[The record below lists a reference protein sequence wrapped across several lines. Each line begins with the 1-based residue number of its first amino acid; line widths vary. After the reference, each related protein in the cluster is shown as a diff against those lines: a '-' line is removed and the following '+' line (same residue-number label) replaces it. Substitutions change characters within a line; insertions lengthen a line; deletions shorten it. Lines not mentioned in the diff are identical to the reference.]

1 LKKKILVFGG
11 TGLVGSTFINYSK
24 DLFEI
29 FYTYNNNFINF
40 EKSTSFKIDFLHDI
54 EKISS
59 IIDNFNPDVIIHTV
73 ASPSVDLCETNHDLA
88 DKLHIRSTQIIVDGA
103 MKNNAKVIFLSTDA
117 VFEGKSKIKY
127 TENDIPTPVNYYG
140 KTKLNAEKIVLKN
153 SNNTVLRTAVIY
165 GWDEKSRFTNWILSY
180 LKQGKMVDPFVDQYN
195 TPTLVDDLVKSIVK
209 IIENDVCGLF
219 HSVGQTCSSRYEFA
233 ILLAEKFNLDKNL
246 IKPVTSDEK
255 KQGAPRPP
263 KTCLDASKLENLMNF
278 KFCTLK
284 EGISKIFE
292 QSKI

>member
-1 LKKKILVFGG
+1 M
-11 TGLVGSTFINYSK
+11 
-24 DLFEI
+24 FEI

-40 EKSTSFKIDFLHDI
+40 EKSTSFKIDFLTDI

-59 IIDNFNPDVIIHTV
+59 IIDNFNPDIIIHTV

-88 DKLHIRSTQIIVDGA
+88 DKLHVTATQIIVDSA
-103 MKNNAKVIFLSTDA
+103 MKNDAKVIFLSTDA
-117 VFEGKSKIKY
+117 VFDGTSKIKY
-127 TENDIPTPVNYYG
+127 NENDIPIPVNYYG

-165 GWDEKSRFTNWILSY
+165 GWHEKSRFTNWILSY
-180 LKQGKMVDPFVDQYN
+180 LKQGKMVDPFADQYN

-209 IIENDVCGLF
+209 IIENDICGLF
-219 HSVGQTCSSRYEFA
+219 HTVGKTCSSRYEFA

-246 IKPVTSDEK
+246 IKSVTSDEK
-255 KQGAPRPP
+255 KQEAPRPP
-263 KTCLDASKLENLMNF
+263 KTCLDANKLENLMNF